1 MSNGGEAD
9 RRSAAYGSRVLDH
22 FEHPRNTGIAPG
34 YNRRFLEQHNP
45 WLIRILIT
53 LRVEEDVI
61 RAARFKAQS
70 CVTTTAS
77 VSALMEM
84 VEGKTVDEALAVTP
98 EQLST
103 ALGTVPREKEYCC
116 RLAVGTLRN
125 ALRSPCEQAA
135 IEVAE
140 RPIKNPIEDYI

>member
-1 MSNGGEAD
+1 MSNDGGEKLTGPF
-9 RRSAAYGSRVLDH
+9 GSRVLEH

-34 YNRRFLEQHNP
+34 YNRRYQEQHNP

-53 LRVEEDVI
+53 LRVEEGVI

-84 VEGKTVDEALAVTP
+84 VEGKTVDEALAITP
-98 EQLST
+98 EELS
-103 ALGTVPREKEYCC
+103 ASLGTVPPEKTYCC
-116 RLAVGTLRN
+116 RLAVATLRN
-125 ALRSPCEQAA
+125 ALHSPCEPAKVDQV
-135 IEVAE
+135 ITL
-140 RPIKNPIEDYI
+140 

>member
-1 MSNGGEAD
+1 MSNGGGEKQTGPF
-9 RRSAAYGSRVLDH
+9 GSRVLDH

-34 YNRRFLEQHNP
+34 FNRRYQEQDNP

-53 LRVEEDVI
+53 LRVEEGVV

-84 VEGKTVDEALAVTP
+84 VEGKTVDEALAITP
-98 EQLST
+98 EQLS
-103 ALGTVPREKEYCC
+103 ASLGTVPAEKMYCC
-116 RLAVGTLRN
+116 HLAVATLRN
-125 ALRSPCEQAA
+125 ALRSPCEPAA
-135 IEVAE
+135 PESVE
-140 RPIKNPIEDYI
+140 NSRHNSQ

>member
-1 MSNGGEAD
+1 MSTGGVEKQTGPF
-9 RRSAAYGSRVLDH
+9 GSRVLDH

-34 YNRRFLEQHNP
+34 YNRRYQEQDNP

-53 LRVEEDVI
+53 LRVEEGVV

-84 VEGKTVDEALAVTP
+84 VEGKTVDEALDITP
-98 EQLST
+98 EQLS
-103 ALGTVPREKEYCC
+103 ASLGTVPVEKMYCC
-116 RLAVGTLRN
+116 RLAVATLRN
-125 ALRSPCEQAA
+125 ALRSPCEPAA
-135 IEVAE
+135 PESVENSRQGA
-140 RPIKNPIEDYI
+140 NQ